1 MSHHVTSLI
10 PDSWPSLGMGTP
22 SLISA
27 PLLTNWKSGLFFMT
41 NEKALK
47 GSFFDPLQIVS
58 SSHAPQLSAFF
69 RNSHSFSPSII
80 YTSCF
85 FPPPIFIWGD
95 KAPLKVVMLL
105 GWWGNWTANDYTKPT
120 VISHFSISD
129 VAPRVLARDNAC
141 LGDGEGP
148 VQRPEVLRVLGAW
161 RPRLPWP
168 RPRPHEVPGNI
179 RGSARLVNL
188 QTGGKTIYVHH
199 TFKPSE
205 WLNARMTWLHW
216 WEDIY

>member
-1 MSHHVTSLI
+1 MSRIIRRDVQVVTSRHVTNTWLMTIIRHGNTFPHPSSSSDQLEI
-10 PDSWPSLGMGTP
+10 RIICDDQWEAPKRQLHPSLANCIVKPRTAIVCFLQKQP
-22 SLISA
+22 FILSL
-27 PLLTNWKSGLFFMT
+27 N
-41 NEKALK
+41 
-47 GSFFDPLQIVS
+47 
-58 SSHAPQLSAFF
+58 
-69 RNSHSFSPSII
+69 

-85 FPPPIFIWGD
+85 FPPRIFIWGD

-129 VAPRVLARDNAC
+129 VAPRVLARDNAR
-141 LGDGEGP
+141 LGDGAGP

-188 QTGGKTIYVHH
+188 QTGEKTMYIILW
-199 TFKPSE
+199 S
-205 WLNARMTWLHW
+205 LQN
-216 WEDIY
+216 D

>member
-27 PLLTNWKSGLFFMT
+27 PLLTNWKSGLFVMT

-47 GSFFDPLQIVS
+47 GSFLDPLQIVS

-69 RNSHSFSPSII
+69 RNSHSFSPSITPAASFLLVFSFEAI
-80 YTSCF
+80 KLT
-85 FPPPIFIWGD
+85 
-95 KAPLKVVMLL
+95 LKVVMLL

-129 VAPRVLARDNAC
+129 VAPRVLARDNAR
-141 LGDGEGP
+141 LGDGAGP

-161 RPRLPWP
+161 RPRLPRP
-168 RPRPHEVPGNI
+168 RPWPHEVPGNI
-179 RGSARLVNL
+179 RRSARLVNL